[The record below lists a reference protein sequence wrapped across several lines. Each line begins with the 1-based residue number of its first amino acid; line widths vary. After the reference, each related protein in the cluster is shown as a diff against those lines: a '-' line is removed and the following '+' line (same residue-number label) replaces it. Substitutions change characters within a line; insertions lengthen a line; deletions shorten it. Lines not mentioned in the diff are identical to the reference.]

1 MVFAYGTGTLCGWL
15 FNTILLTIRLIT
27 SIAGPTTPT
36 RQAGP
41 VWAFPRS
48 LATTSGMISFPLG
61 TKMFQFPRF
70 PSPGLCVQ
78 PGDDARDLRPG
89 DGFPHSD
96 IPGSQPAHGSP
107 RLIAVFR
114 VLHRHLAPR
123 HPPHAL
129 SSLTHVMRRNRR
141 SSSRYSVVKVRRAA
155 HVRPRP
161 PAGMVAGR
169 LQAARPSRVRPPG
182 SVAQLPRP
190 RSRKIQ
196 PHRQFSPARFAGLLS
211 QDLRVSL
218 VLFSSGCHHSHQSP
232 SCSSCSG
239 GDEGTRT
246 PDFCFAKAALSQLS
260 YIPEDKPSAFSAQH
274 QPLASIV
281 FPDGCRLS
289 ADGSHPVGLSGFE
302 PETFPLS
309 EERSNQL
316 S

>member
-1 MVFAYGTGTLCGWL
+1 VPGGTQESGGSRIVFAYGTGTLCGWL

-123 HPPHAL
+123 HPPYAL

-141 SSSRYSVVKVRRAA
+141 SSSRYSVVKVRCSA
-155 HVRPRP
+155 HHRPRP
-161 PAGMVAGR
+161 PPGMVTGR
-169 LQAARPSRVRPPG
+169 LQASRPSWVRPPG
-182 SVAQLPRP
+182 SVAQSPRP
-190 RSRKIQ
+190 RSRMNQ
-196 PHRQFSPARFAGLLS
+196 PHRQISPAHNAGLPAPGRTCRLPYS
-211 QDLRVSL
+211 VRAATTIANNRRLAPRAQVEMRGLEPLTSALQKQR
-218 VLFSSGCHHSHQSP
+218 SP
-232 SCSSCSG
+232 S
-239 GDEGTRT
+239 
-246 PDFCFAKAALSQLS
+246 
-260 YIPEDKPSAFSAQH
+260 
-274 QPLASIV
+274 
-281 FPDGCRLS
+281 
-289 ADGSHPVGLSGFE
+289 
-302 PETFPLS
+302 
-309 EERSNQL
+309 
-316 S
+316 